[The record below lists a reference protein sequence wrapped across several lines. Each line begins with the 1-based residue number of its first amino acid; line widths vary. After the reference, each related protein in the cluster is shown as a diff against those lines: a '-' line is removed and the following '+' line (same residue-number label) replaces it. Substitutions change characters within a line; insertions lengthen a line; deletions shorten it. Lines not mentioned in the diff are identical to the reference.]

1 MNSRQKEVEAAKLAE
16 EKKVLELLKEQYK
29 KAASDVARKTS
40 IHDGKIKALLKDWDK
55 LGDNEKT
62 QLQSQIY
69 QKKFQVSLKKQIDDI
84 IHELE
89 IRQHKTISEYLGKC
103 YENGFMGT
111 MYDMHGQGVPL
122 MVPIDQ
128 NAVAKAAV
136 LKSKVSRK
144 LYGSYAKKLKT
155 TIKKEI
161 SRGIA
166 SSLLYKDIARNLNS
180 VTKVSYNNAAR
191 IARTEGH
198 RIQVES
204 AFDAQHAA
212 KEAGADIVKQW
223 DAALDSKTR
232 ENHRLL
238 DGQIRELDEPFEVG
252 GMRVMFPSS
261 FGIAKEDINCRC
273 ALLQRAKWALGQS
286 ELETLKSRAG
296 YFGLDKTDQF
306 DKFKTVYLK
315 AVKVNDTDKKAIF
328 DYMGAKSY
336 VVNDKLRR
344 NIKLTPDETK
354 FTIELDNALAKMPKY
369 KGSLSRS
376 LQFTSEDAVKDFL
389 ADYSIGGDV
398 IYKEYLSTTK
408 GEPYNPEGQV
418 QIYIQDAASG
428 CDISKLNSSENEV
441 LYRRNQSFEVVNF
454 KEVDGKYYILLVE
467 KK

>member
-1 MNSRQKEVEAAKLAE
+1 MNSRQKEVEAAKLAA

-29 KAASDVARKTS
+29 KAASDVAGKIS
-40 IHDGKIKALLKDWDK
+40 IHDGRIKALLKDWDK
-55 LGDNEKT
+55 LNGNEKT

-69 QKKFQVSLKKQIDDI
+69 QKKFQASLKKQIDDI

-89 IRQHKTISEYLGKC
+89 KQQHKTISEYLGKC

-136 LKSKVSRK
+136 LESKVSRK

-166 SSLLYKDIARNLNS
+166 SSLSYKDIARNLNS
-180 VTKVSYNNAAR
+180 VAKVSYNNAAR

-232 ENHRLL
+232 ENHGLL

-286 ELETLKSRAG
+286 ELETLKSRAE

-306 DKFKTVYLK
+306 GKFKAAYLK
-315 AVKVNDTDKKAIF
+315 AAKVNDTDKKAIF

-428 CDISKLNSSENEV
+428 CDISKFNSSENEV

>member
-1 MNSRQKEVEAAKLAE
+1 MEAAKLAA

-29 KAASDVARKTS
+29 KAASDVARKIS
-40 IHDGKIKALLKDWDK
+40 IHDGRIKALLKDWDK
-55 LGDNEKT
+55 LNDNEKT

-69 QKKFQVSLKKQIDDI
+69 QKKFQASLKKQIDDI

-89 IRQHKTISEYLGKC
+89 KQQHKTISGYLGKC

-136 LKSKVSRK
+136 LESKVSRK

-155 TIKKEI
+155 MIRKEI

-166 SSLLYKDIARNLNS
+166 SSLPYKDVARNLNS
-180 VTKVSYNNAAR
+180 VAKVSYNNAAR

-198 RIQVES
+198 RVQVES

-306 DKFKTVYLK
+306 DKFKAAYLK
-315 AVKVNDTDKKAIF
+315 AALTKINDTDKKAIF

-336 VVNDKLRR
+336 VVNDKLRH

-369 KGSLSRS
+369 SGNLKRS
-376 LQFTSEDAVKDFL
+376 LYFSSKNDINEFL
-389 ADYSIGGDV
+389 ATHAVNRIVKYD
-398 IYKEYLSTTK
+398 EYLSTTK
-408 GEPYNPEGQV
+408 GETYNPEGQI
-418 QIYIQDAASG
+418 QIYIQDSKNG
-428 CDISKLNSSENEV
+428 NDISKFNSSENEV
-441 LYRRNQSFEVVNF
+441 IYSRGSEFKVLNVV
-454 KEVDGKYYILLVE
+454 KRDGVYHILLKE
-467 KK
+467 KDKKYE

>member
-1 MNSRQKEVEAAKLAE
+1 MNSRQKEVEAAKLAA

-29 KAASDVARKTS
+29 KAASDVAGKIS
-40 IHDGKIKALLKDWDK
+40 IHDGRIKALLKDWDK
-55 LGDNEKT
+55 LNGNEKT

-69 QKKFQVSLKKQIDDI
+69 QKKFQASLKKQIDDI

-89 IRQHKTISEYLGKC
+89 KQQHKTISEYLGKC

-136 LKSKVSRK
+136 LESKVSRK

-166 SSLLYKDIARNLNS
+166 SSLSYKDIARNLNS
-180 VTKVSYNNAAR
+180 VAKVSYNNAAR

-232 ENHRLL
+232 ENHGLL

-286 ELETLKSRAG
+286 ELETLKSRAE

-306 DKFKTVYLK
+306 GKFKAAYLK
-315 AVKVNDTDKKAIF
+315 AAKVNDTDKKAIF

-428 CDISKLNSSENEV
+428 CDISKFNSSENEV
-441 LYRRNQSFEVVNF
+441 LYRRNQSFEIVNF

>member
-1 MNSRQKEVEAAKLAE
+1 MEAAKLAA

-29 KAASDVARKTS
+29 KAASDVAGKIS
-40 IHDGKIKALLKDWDK
+40 IHDGRIKALLKDWDK
-55 LGDNEKT
+55 LNDNEKT

-69 QKKFQVSLKKQIDDI
+69 QKKFQASLKKQIDDI

-89 IRQHKTISEYLGKC
+89 KQQHKTISEYLGKC

-136 LKSKVSRK
+136 LESKVSRK

-166 SSLLYKDIARNLNS
+166 SSLSYKDIARNLNS
-180 VTKVSYNNAAR
+180 VAKVSYNNAAR

-232 ENHRLL
+232 ENHGLL

-286 ELETLKSRAG
+286 ELETLKSRAE

-306 DKFKTVYLK
+306 GKFKAAYLK
-315 AVKVNDTDKKAIF
+315 AAKVNDTDKKAIF

-428 CDISKLNSSENEV
+428 CDISKFNSSENEV
-441 LYRRNQSFEVVNF
+441 LYRRNQSFEIVNF

>member
-1 MNSRQKEVEAAKLAE
+1 MEAAKLAA

-29 KAASDVARKTS
+29 KAASDVAGKIS
-40 IHDGKIKALLKDWDK
+40 IHDGRIKALLKDWDK
-55 LGDNEKT
+55 LNGNEKT

-69 QKKFQVSLKKQIDDI
+69 QKKFQASLKKQIDDI

-89 IRQHKTISEYLGKC
+89 KQQHKTISEYLGKC

-136 LKSKVSRK
+136 LESKVSRK

-166 SSLLYKDIARNLNS
+166 SSLSYKDIARNLNS
-180 VTKVSYNNAAR
+180 VAKVSYNNAAR

-232 ENHRLL
+232 ENHGLL

-286 ELETLKSRAG
+286 ELETLKSRAE

-306 DKFKTVYLK
+306 GKFKAAYLK
-315 AVKVNDTDKKAIF
+315 AAKVNDTDKKAIF

-428 CDISKLNSSENEV
+428 CDISKFNSSENEV